1 MNKYDTL
8 LNILDNICNTAPD
21 NFKSYCLQEKS
32 EDEKN
37 QIRSKAFIHL
47 YLLVKFGLED
57 FKSRH
62 DLITDGIA
70 DGGLDAYFIDAETK
84 YIYLFQS
91 KFRTNSQNFENKDIS
106 VDELI
111 GLLKEKLNQRMETHI
126 IEKYKDFRK
135 NYLIFVISQ
144 DINLKLLFWQI

>member
-106 VDELI
+106 VDELMAMEI
-111 GLLKEKLNQRMETHI
+111 DRIVEGKIESEDGNTYNRKIQGFQKKL
-126 IEKYKDFRK
+126 
-135 NYLIFVISQ
+135 S
-144 DINLKLLFWQI
+144 DINRKSVV